1 MCTRT
6 ITYKQL
12 SASWIPTASPKYID
26 VLRPTINL
34 QRLYGPTM
42 WLQEHTC
49 RYVIGFCCAGD
60 EKGVSVR
67 IVGTELVMW
76 VGSWL
81 AWGNLGE
88 MMQVGGSVVIP
99 EMDLMTGVDT
109 ICQCV
114 ATTMESEYWMS
125 AGKMNNRTKKNM
137 PRNAVNAWNHAGRDS
152 IIVVG
157 VDLMT
162 QALMQNC
169 QYVATATTR
178 SE

>member
-12 SASWIPTASPKYID
+12 SASWSPTASPKYID
-26 VLRPTINL
+26 GSRPTINL

-42 WLQEHTC
+42 WLWEHTC
-49 RYVIGFCCAGD
+49 RYVIRFWCAVD
-60 EKGVSVR
+60 EKGVSVS
-67 IVGTELVMW
+67 IVGTELVTW

-88 MMQVGGSVVIP
+88 MTQVGGSVVIP
-99 EMDLMTGVDT
+99 EMDFMTGVDT
-109 ICQCV
+109 ACQCV
-114 ATTMESEYWMS
+114 ATTMGSEYWMS
-125 AGKMNNRTKKNM
+125 AGTMNNRTKENM
-137 PRNAVNAWNHAGRDS
+137 CRNAVNVRNHTGRDS

-162 QALMQNC
+162 QALMQSC
-169 QYVATATTR
+169 QYVATATIR